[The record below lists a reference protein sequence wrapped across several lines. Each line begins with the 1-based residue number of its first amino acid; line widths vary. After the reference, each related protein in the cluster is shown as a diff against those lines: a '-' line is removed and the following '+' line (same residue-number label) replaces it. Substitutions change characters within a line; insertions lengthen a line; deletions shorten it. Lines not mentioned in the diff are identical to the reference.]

1 MYLNIYL
8 ITELYLKNL
17 VFFLKNNGDYMNKK
31 LLAILVVILA
41 ILIGAAYQ
49 FVYVPYQN
57 EQAIKEFNSGL
68 ENASAIEMDINK
80 TMNELNNADQ
90 SDITQYTKVF
100 NEKYNNEIEP
110 KIDSEINK
118 LNETLKYANG
128 NKTKEDYINYQIQR
142 LQVEKEGTQKTVD
155 YMNKMNSAIEKN
167 NIGEALNLV
176 NDMEKDMN
184 SIVEKLKPIKDDIY
198 NLLKADQS
206 FNESL
211 HNLTLNPE
219 YYGDINVTAVSL
231 Y

>member
-184 SIVEKLKPIKDDIY
+184 SIVEKLKPIKDNIY

>member
-1 MYLNIYL
+1 
-8 ITELYLKNL
+8 
-17 VFFLKNNGDYMNKK
+17 MNKK

-90 SDITQYTKVF
+90 SDITQYTKVY

-184 SIVEKLKPIKDDIY
+184 SIVEKLKPIKDNIY

>member
-167 NIGEALNLV
+167 NFGEALNLV

-184 SIVEKLKPIKDDIY
+184 SIVEKLKPIKDNIY